1 MFIRFRYWCRHD
13 FFFLLAL
20 FTTAAIVPASNF
32 REQGQFSQ
40 LGESMA
46 RCGLA
51 LLVFRSLVLAGVLGL
66 VLNFA
71 TALHAADKATEQ
83 RDFTIYVDGSQAGAY
98 SMAITEHE
106 DGSQSMAASANVR
119 VSYLAGLR
127 SYRYSYQ
134 GTETWKAG
142 RLVQFSSSSNDDGNQ
157 FSVSAAPEKAGLRI
171 RVNGREH
178 ISRPDIWLSTYWQL
192 ADPKFRNQGVPLVDA
207 DTGKELAAQLHFVGT
222 RQMNVAGKVQNCTHY
237 QLTGEVQAELW
248 YDAQER
254 LIRLKSVSDG
264 HRYELVLTHVGK

>member
-13 FFFLLAL
+13 FFFLLAH
-20 FTTAAIVPASNF
+20 FTTAAIVLASNF

-40 LGESMA
+40 LGGSMA

-142 RLVQFSSSSNDDGNQ
+142 RHGQRIGRAIAFRGHSANECGRQSSKLHALSINRRGPSGSLVRRPRALDPLEIRVGRPSLR
-157 FSVSAAPEKAGLRI
+157 VSADPCGKITFSLIWPWGLPHEEG
-171 RVNGREH
+171 GRF
-178 ISRPDIWLSTYWQL
+178 DL
-192 ADPKFRNQGVPLVDA
+192 AKNA
-207 DTGKELAAQLHFVGT
+207 
-222 RQMNVAGKVQNCTHY
+222 
-237 QLTGEVQAELW
+237 
-248 YDAQER
+248 
-254 LIRLKSVSDG
+254 
-264 HRYELVLTHVGK
+264 